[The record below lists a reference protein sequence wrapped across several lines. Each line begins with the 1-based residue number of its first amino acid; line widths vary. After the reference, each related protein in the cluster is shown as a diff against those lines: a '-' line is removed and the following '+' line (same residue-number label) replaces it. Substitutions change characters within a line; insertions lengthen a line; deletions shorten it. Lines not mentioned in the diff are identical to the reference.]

1 MNFRHTIKRLALSS
15 LMACLAVGLCAC
27 GQHPNETAHVPA
39 SAVSGLQ
46 AVQLIN
52 SKDVKT
58 IVFDRAVK
66 GGLTQ
71 LNVKEQEAIDHY
83 MKMIGELRLTDVADA
98 AAEGDG
104 LTVTI
109 YTRDATFQLRAE
121 GDTLIFDEGR
131 VRCENLDVLKR
142 AVDADISKQNQPTPT
157 EEKP

>member
-1 MNFRHTIKRLALSS
+1 MNFRHTIKILALSS
-15 LMACLAVGLCAC
+15 LLICLAPGLCAC
-27 GQHPNETAHVPA
+27 GRNTEIEHIPS
-39 SAVSGLQ
+39 SAVSDLQ
-46 AVQLIN
+46 AVQLVN

-98 AAEGDG
+98 AAGSDG

-121 GDTLIFDEGR
+121 GDTLIFNEGR
-131 VRCENLDVLKR
+131 VRCENLDVLKG
-142 AVDADISKQNQPTPT
+142 AVDADIAKQNQPTPT